1 MERKARAG
9 VPVRCGEGIGRRGL
23 LDHIE
28 PKPEW
33 ICNTIKKAVM
43 ISPSG
48 IRIELKGTSEDFI
61 LDREKMDSD
70 LVKEAINSGVSF
82 FSETPVTSVQKK
94 GEIYDVLLPI
104 KHSLP
109 GSLFWQTGWNQDWP
123 GS

>member
-1 MERKARAG
+1 M
-9 VPVRCGEGIGRRGL
+9 V
-23 LDHIE
+23 
-28 PKPEW
+28 
-33 ICNTIKKAVM
+33 CNTIKKAVM

-61 LDREKMDSD
+61 LDREKRILTWLKKLLIRGLAF
-70 LVKEAINSGVSF
+70 LVKLRLHLF
-82 FSETPVTSVQKK
+82 KK
-94 GEIYDVLLPI
+94 KVKYMNVLLPI